1 MLVDHQS
8 AGMQSL
14 REMTSIADMEAL
26 QEPRG
31 TNSHIPKLVI
41 SHPAPLSSS
50 WLKETRV
57 VCQRVSLKF
66 QLRSDAL

>member
-14 REMTSIADMEAL
+14 CEMTNIADMEAL

-31 TNSHIPKLVI
+31 ANSHIPK
-41 SHPAPLSSS
+41 LSSS

-57 VCQRVSLKF
+57 VCQSVSLKF